1 MQCTDACVF
10 PYPGGDSSLRRM
22 ALLARELGFDSL
34 VAAGSAGGEAYGVEI
49 VGMKVPGGSKEG
61 EGQPPHCGTGREG
74 RTITVA
80 RAGDY
85 NANRALLRSGKVKVL
100 RGIQCTPRNSFDHI
114 LSRIAAEKC
123 IAVDIDMSSLTS
135 GGGPL
140 RQRALQRYAD
150 IVRLHWR
157 FEFPVTLSSGACSIL
172 GMRSPRD
179 MESLGR
185 LFGLEEDEAERA
197 LRTVS
202 QLLSPGRP
210 VEVVG

>member
-85 NANRALLRSGKVKVL
+85 NANRAVLRSGKVKVL

-135 GGGPL
+135 GGASASVLSSAMRTSSVSTGGSSFQSPSRPEPAPYWGCGRHGTWNRWGDCSDWKKT
-140 RQRALQRYAD
+140 RQRG
-150 IVRLHWR
+150 H
-157 FEFPVTLSSGACSIL
+157 FELS
-172 GMRSPRD
+172 RSY
-179 MESLGR
+179 SLLVAPSR
-185 LFGLEEDEAERA
+185 
-197 LRTVS
+197 
-202 QLLSPGRP
+202 
-210 VEVVG
+210 

>member
-22 ALLARELGFDSL
+22 ALSARELGFDSV
-34 VAAGSAGGEAYGVEI
+34 VAAGSAGGEVYGVEV
-49 VGMKVPGGSKEG
+49 VGMKVTGRSQEW

-74 RTITVA
+74 RTIAVA
-80 RAGDY
+80 FAGDY
-85 NANRALLRSGKVKVL
+85 YANRALLRSGKVKVL
-100 RGIQCTPRNSFDHI
+100 RGIQCTPRNSFDHV
-114 LSRIAAEKC
+114 LSRIAAEKS
-123 IAVDIDMSSLTS
+123 IAVDIDMSYLISE
-135 GGGPL
+135 GGPL

-150 IVRLHWR
+150 LVRFHRR
-157 FEFPVTLSSGACSIL
+157 FGFPVTLSSGARSVL

-179 MESLGR
+179 MGSLGR
-185 LFGLEEDEAERA
+185 MFGLEEDEVERA

-202 QLLSPGRP
+202 QILSPARP

>member
-1 MQCTDACVF
+1 
-10 PYPGGDSSLRRM
+10 M
-22 ALLARELGFDSL
+22 ALSARELGFDSI
-34 VAAGSAGGEAYGVEI
+34 VAAGSTSGEIYGVEI
-49 VGMKVPGGSKEG
+49 VGMKILGQSKER
-61 EGQPPHCGTGREG
+61 ENQPSQCGVGHEYRP
-74 RTITVA
+74 IYVA

-85 NANRALLRSGKVKVL
+85 NANRALLRSGKIEIL

-114 LSRIAAEKC
+114 LSRIAEERC
-123 IAVDIDMSSLTS
+123 IAVDLDISSVIDTV
-135 GGGPL
+135 GAL

-150 IVRLHWR
+150 IIRLHHR
-157 FEFPVTLSSGACSIL
+157 FEFPLTLSSGARSIL

-185 LFGLEEDEAERA
+185 LFGLEEDEAENA

-202 QLLSPGRP
+202 HLLSPGRP